1 MMKFWLIAFF
11 FAPNGDYMG
20 KRVIAYENEVRCLQA
35 MDYIRP
41 PKKSWTVQMECVSD
55 DHYMGR
61 KKDLGVEYD

>member
-1 MMKFWLIAFF
+1 MKFWLIIFF
-11 FAPNGDYMG
+11 FSNGEFVG
-20 KRVIAYENEVRCLQA
+20 KKEIAYADEARCYMA

-41 PKKSWTVQMECVSD
+41 PQKSWTVQMECVSD